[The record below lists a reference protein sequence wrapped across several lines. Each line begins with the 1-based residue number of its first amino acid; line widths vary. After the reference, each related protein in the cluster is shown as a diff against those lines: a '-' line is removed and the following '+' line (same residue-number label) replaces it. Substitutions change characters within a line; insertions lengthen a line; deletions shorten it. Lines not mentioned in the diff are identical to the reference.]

1 MRTVYCHQCTQI
13 SCIRKI
19 LKRKPASFWK
29 TNRKIRIQY
38 FKKLKAILYL
48 LLCHIKFISLLTSG
62 YDHQI
67 INDQLLFTG
76 FYRFP
81 HGACTPREYLLHGR
95 LLSIICLVN
104 TKKPS
109 SIRIFPYLIFFPFS
123 FSTPVLL
130 SSQHFLSYQ
139 KSPVPYT
146 SFDNFRSLDI
156 INREILPQGGFLL
169 WTILFSV

>member
-1 MRTVYCHQCTQI
+1 MIDFSAAQKLSGKNMRTVYCHQCTQI

-48 LLCHIKFISLLTSG
+48 LLCHIKFITLLTSG

-76 FYRFP
+76 FIGSLTAHVRPENIFTRKTVE
-81 HGACTPREYLLHGR
+81 HHMSGKH
-95 LLSIICLVN
+95 
-104 TKKPS
+104 KKA
-109 SIRIFPYLIFFPFS
+109 IFDPYFS
-123 FSTPVLL
+123 VS
-130 SSQHFLSYQ
+130 HFLS
-139 KSPVPYT
+139 
-146 SFDNFRSLDI
+146 
-156 INREILPQGGFLL
+156 FLL
-169 WTILFSV
+169 LNPCAAFFATLFIIPEISSSVYLV

>member
-48 LLCHIKFISLLTSG
+48 LLCHIKFITLLTSG

-67 INDQLLFTG
+67 IDDQLLFTG
-76 FYRFP
+76 FIGSLTRMYAQRIS
-81 HGACTPREYLLHGR
+81 LHGR

-109 SIRIFPYLIFFPFS
+109 SIRIFPYLIFFPFLLS
-123 FSTPVLL
+123 QPPVLL
-130 SSQHFLSYQ
+130 FFATLLSIPEIS
-139 KSPVPYT
+139 SPVY
-146 SFDNFRSLDI
+146 LV
-156 INREILPQGGFLL
+156 L
-169 WTILFSV
+169 TIFVVWI